1 MIKVILATEEGQ
13 KTDLFPESFSI
24 RDVFREF
31 HEDYVGKAVLV
42 DEESIPYEK
51 LWSSMHEYCRGDMMR
66 ISVRIMPEEVEE
78 PDPYVVIPSPEE
90 DASRRIYD
98 EMIEMRDRLNSLISQ
113 LEVQHSECDAPF

>member
-1 MIKVILATEEGQ
+1 MIKVILATAEGQ

-42 DEESIPYEK
+42 DEVSIPYEK
-51 LWSSMHEYCRGDMMR
+51 LWSSMREYCRGDMMR

-90 DASRRIYD
+90 DVSRSIYD
-98 EMIEMRDRLNSLISQ
+98 EMVEMRDRLNGLISK
-113 LEVQHSECDAPF
+113 LEVQHSEYEAPF